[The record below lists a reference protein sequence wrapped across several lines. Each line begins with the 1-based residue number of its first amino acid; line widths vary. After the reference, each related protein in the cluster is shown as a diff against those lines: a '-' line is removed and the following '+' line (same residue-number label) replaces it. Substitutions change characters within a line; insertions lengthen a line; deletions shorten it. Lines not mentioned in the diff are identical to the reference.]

1 MEAIVNGLLEGDDI
15 SQRVMVVSGMGGSGK
30 TQLALKFARDYEDRQ
45 VDWLQL
51 LGFLVLIYPR
61 FQHILFVDASS
72 LESLQSGLISR
83 VRAIGY
89 EYTPKTPQEALEI
102 LARPDDNITT
112 DWLVILDNADDP
124 GIDISRFL
132 PVCEHG
138 SILITTR
145 NPMAGDLAPGSHLR
159 LDVMTRD
166 EAIEALL
173 ATAFPFKVSI
183 SAKGTAQ
190 EMSSIPALPTTRDR
204 EQAGLIVEQLGYLPI
219 AVVQAGCYIKQQH
232 CVS

>member
-1 MEAIVNGLLEGDDI
+1 LEAIVKGLLEGDDF

-30 TQLALKFARDYEDRQ
+30 TQMALKFARDYEDRL
-45 VDWLQL
+45 VDWLQSPI
-51 LGFLVLIYPR
+51 FLVLTYHR
-61 FQHILFVDASS
+61 FQHILFIDASS

-89 EYTPKTPQEALEI
+89 EYAPKTPQEALEI
-102 LARPDDNITT
+102 LAQPDDNITT

-124 GIDISRFL
+124 GVNISRFL
-132 PVCEHG
+132 PVCQHG

-145 NPMAGDLAPGSHLR
+145 NPMAGDLAPGSHLK
-159 LDVMTRD
+159 LDVMTRE
-166 EAIEALL
+166 EAVEALL
-173 ATAFPFKVSI
+173 ATVFPSRPSMSV
-183 SAKGTAQ
+183 KGTTMQ
-190 EMSSIPALPTTRDR
+190 TSSMPPLPTTRDR
-204 EQAGLIVEQLGYLPI
+204 EQAGLIVEQLGHLPI